1 MSDSSQIA
9 ELKSQL
15 TNQNQSYNVEDLFSD
30 DSEDEEETSRNYQ
43 ALIPYICQ
51 NLDTPKGIL
60 R

>member
-43 ALIPYICQ
+43 ALIP
-51 NLDTPKGIL
+51 
-60 R
+60 